1 MIELEIDFEHIL
13 EEYDDKVK
21 KMVVYYRQP
30 LMMGGGRK
38 LYKNRIRAVGKDIDK
53 IREVKYIFHA
63 SFPNPI
69 RTVIDRDT
77 NFEQI
82 FWAWGNFTMNIVVAD
97 TDGDLHNYR
106 HPIRLLDKVK
116 KAEALN
122 LTKEYK
128 PEQISPR

>member
-1 MIELEIDFEHIL
+1 MIELEIDFEHVL

-38 LYKNRIRAVGKDIDK
+38 LYKNRIRAVGKDKNK

-69 RTVIDRDT
+69 RSVINPET

-116 KAEALN
+116 KAEAQN